1 MSIEV
6 PTRLRAAASDLESG
20 HSPDRTPPSLTWF
33 VAETG
38 TGPLRLGLP
47 CGAAAPPHAAAAA
60 LLLAEA
66 EAVLTA
72 LDAAHGEPLAW
83 SWVARSHAPAP
94 GPHAGLVLRSHV
106 DPATCV
112 QLPWAWWRARQCRA
126 QASTDWVEA
135 FAWPEVPAT
144 LRAGRLRLSAQE
156 LDDLEP
162 GGAVLW
168 SAPAASGWRAALVPD
183 GCQAALAEVWLAGP
197 PGASPLSPR
206 QAAPGELSLPAD
218 GGDVPVPGPD
228 DAEGTGRLCELR
240 FDLARPLSPRL
251 LAGAGEAGGATPG
264 PTRSLVHLWQC
275 AESRQPECRLA
286 SGHLL
291 PWGDGWALVI
301 DSLEIEE
308 N

>member
-1 MSIEV
+1 MLIEA
-6 PTRLRAAASDLESG
+6 PTRLCAAASDPG
-20 HSPDRTPPSLTWF
+20 GDPAADRAPPSLTWF

-38 TGPLRLGLP
+38 TGPLGLGLP
-47 CGAAAPPHAAAAA
+47 CGAAPPPHAAAAA
-60 LLLAEA
+60 LLLADA
-66 EAVLTA
+66 EAVLAA
-72 LDAAHGEPLAW
+72 LDVAHGEPLAW
-83 SWVARSHAPAP
+83 SWVARAHAPAP
-94 GPHAGLVLRSHV
+94 GPYAGLMLRSHT

-112 QLPWAWWRARQCRA
+112 QLPWTWWRARQGRA
-126 QASTDWVEA
+126 QASTDWVEV

-168 SAPAASGWRAALVPD
+168 PAAAAPGWRGTLVPAACQEALV
-183 GCQAALAEVWLAGP
+183 EVWLAGP

-206 QAAPGELSLPAD
+206 LAGPCEPPLPAD
-218 GGDVPVPGPD
+218 GEDVPVPEPHD
-228 DAEGTGRLCELR
+228 VEGTGRLCELR
-240 FDLARPLSPRL
+240 FDLERPLSPRF
-251 LAGAGEAGGATPG
+251 LAGAGEAGGASPG

-275 AESRQPECRLA
+275 AESRQPECWLA

-301 DSLEIEE
+301 ESLGYE
-308 N
+308 

>member
-1 MSIEV
+1 MLIEA

-20 HSPDRTPPSLTWF
+20 QSPDGASPSLTWF
-33 VAETG
+33 IADSG
-38 TGPLRLGLP
+38 AGPLGLGVP

-60 LLLAEA
+60 VLLADA
-66 EAVLTA
+66 EPVPAA
-72 LDAAHGEPLAW
+72 LDIAQGEPLAW
-83 SWVARSHAPAP
+83 SWVAQPHAPAP
-94 GPHAGLVLRSHV
+94 GPSSGLVLRSRT

-112 QLPWAWWRARQCRA
+112 HLPWAWWRARQSRA
-126 QASTDWVEA
+126 HAVADWAEA
-135 FAWPEVPAT
+135 FEWPEVPAT

-168 SAPAASGWRAALVPD
+168 AAPAARGWRAALVPD
-183 GCQAALAEVWLAGP
+183 ACQDALLEVWLAGP

-206 QAAPGELSLPAD
+206 LAAPGEPPLPAD
-218 GGDVPVPGPD
+218 GGDLPVPEPH
-228 DAEGTGRLCELR
+228 DADGTGRLCELR
-240 FDLARPLSPRL
+240 FELVRPLSPRL

-264 PTRSLVHLWQC
+264 PTRSLVQLWQC
-275 AESRQPECRLA
+275 AERRQPECRLA

-308 N
+308 D